1 MNPSMLKFQG
11 STSLLRL
18 SPVEDVPVKRVRES
32 TSICEENFVQSTK
45 RNEDGRS
52 IALAQFLRNEIRL
65 NKDVASK
72 KQYDSVIQE
81 YLDLGHMHQV
91 SPDDSN
97 NFYLPHHAV
106 FKPDSTTTKVR
117 VVFNAS
123 NPSSNGNSLN
133 DILHAGPVLQSDL
146 TIQILKW
153 RFFKYVFNADITK
166 MYRQIRLAQDIRG
179 QYPLASDIISN
190 FMYVDDVLAGT
201 HTKQSAVLAIEELRL
216 ALESAGFPLRK
227 WTSNERKLLQED
239 PKEHLISADFLEL
252 EEAST
257 AKTLRQRIKIWLREL
272 GWDQPLPRDLATQWR
287 EFLEGY
293 PALKEIRIPRWVRF
307 HPAAKLQYHAFCD
320 ASQDAYG
327 AAIFVRIETKEG
339 CCTHLLTS
347 KTRVA
352 PVRSI
357 SIPRLE
363 LCGAVLLTEL
373 AALVISEVPPYD
385 YETFYW
391 TDSTIVLA
399 WLNNPADLASRG
411 VSPQELKD
419 SALWWRGP
427 AWLHLKQEQW
437 PSELLVHPET
447 ELEQRPVKCHTVAVP
462 SAVEILERF
471 SAFDRA
477 LRVLAYVFRFVKSC
491 RREGVA
497 SSAELTAAEL
507 SEVQERLI
515 VLTQKNEF
523 PAEYKVLSNKQQ
535 VPPASAISNL
545 NPFLDGNGVLRASG
559 RLQASEMLSYDEK
572 HPIILPARCRFAELQ
587 VLFIHRISLHGG
599 NQLMIRLIRSKF
611 WIPKL
616 KMLVKRVC
624 VIHKKRL
631 QTQLMGNLPRARS
644 TFSRP
649 FTHTG
654 VDFAGP
660 FDVKSYVGRACK
672 ITKGEVL
679 GRILPVFARRGC
691 PQHVYSDN
699 GKTFVGASTSLSKDF
714 IEATRTSVLSQ
725 HSLQNVSWHF
735 NPPGAPHMGGLWEA
749 GVKSFKSHFYK
760 YTAAGKYTFEEL
772 TTLLAKIEACLN
784 SRPISP
790 MSEDPTDLIALSPG
804 HFLIGGP
811 LLAVAEPEV
820 KEGPSSIIN
829 RWRRLKALNQQF
841 CLRWKEEYLKE
852 LHKRN
857 KWKFPTRDLQAG
869 DMVVIKE
876 ENLPSNEWRLGRIQV
891 VCPGVDGKVVSSYV
905 VHVRIYNGSSDPPR
919 CIPLS
924 SVQGGSPIEEL
935 PAIPA
940 TAGCEAATA
949 LTVWPTS
956 IRVGRVAA
964 NRGAASAERPTTL
977 CCTSAA
983 SSQALRGLNG
993 SVSHKQRLSLNGVRN
1008 SLSTPTGAPS
1018 LVRTSV
1024 SILPTAA
1031 VLIGSEQK
1039 RFDVRVVVDPCC
1051 PVSRIHVS
1059 LVKALNLAVTG
1070 VGNERLCTTEIRSKT
1085 SRMSKQLL
1093 MVVDEQMQSRTPA
1106 QPLDPKVQDMFHN
1119 MTLADDRWFHP
1130 ALVSAVLGADVYAD
1144 LMLPGII
1151 ASQDGL
1157 PMAQN
1162 SKLRW
1167 ILSGRCSLS

>member
-1 MNPSMLKFQG
+1 MTQAEADRALMKFMTITDRVGQFEARVNTPAVTSPSIHTSRVRLEQIRALWDKVEKEYEACSEALSGLG
-11 STSLLRL
+11 STDTITVMQSKYDYCYAVYERCAASLNEIIEEGSRSQQAVQASIPAPPQGGCRLPPVECDSFSGDYVHWPTFRDLFSAIYIHNPRL
-18 SPVEDVPVKRVRES
+18 SEVEKLFHLNAKTSGLNLTVAAQPRKRCQLSIGSPVKPHIQIKTSAYVLPQLAGSLPSFTLPEDSLKHLPPLQLADPNFYRSSQIDVLIGADILPSIILSGSHPNICGTLLGQETIFGWILCVKRVRES

-52 IALAQFLRNEIRL
+52 VALAQFLRNEIRL
-65 NKDVASK
+65 NKDVVSK

-153 RFFKYVFNADITK
+153 RFFKILFRNKDGELCDYELDTVTFGVNCAPFLA
-166 MYRQIRLAQDIRG
+166 IRVLQQLAQDIRG

-227 WTSNERKLLQED
+227 WTSNERKLLQEV

-252 EEAST
+252 EEAIR
-257 AKTLRQRIKIWLREL
+257 AKIFMQKIWLREL

-357 SIPRLE
+357 SI
-363 LCGAVLLTEL
+363 
-373 AALVISEVPPYD
+373 
-385 YETFYW
+385 
-391 TDSTIVLA
+391 VLA
-399 WLNNPADLASRG
+399 WLSKPACTWTTFVANRVAKIEQCTGGSKWGHVRSEDNPADLASRG

-523 PAEYKVLSNKQQ
+523 PAEYKVLSNKQP

-616 KMLVKRVC
+616 KMLVKRTIHSCRVC

-672 ITKGEVL
+672 ITKGYVCVFVCFTTRAIHLEATSDL
-679 GRILPVFARRGC
+679 TTEKFLAAFSRFFARRGC

-790 MSEDPTDLIALSPG
+790 MSEDPRT
-804 HFLIGGP
+804 
-811 LLAVAEPEV
+811 
-820 KEGPSSIIN
+820 
-829 RWRRLKALNQQF
+829 
-841 CLRWKEEYLKE
+841 
-852 LHKRN
+852 
-857 KWKFPTRDLQAG
+857 
-869 DMVVIKE
+869 
-876 ENLPSNEWRLGRIQV
+876 
-891 VCPGVDGKVVSSYV
+891 
-905 VHVRIYNGSSDPPR
+905 
-919 CIPLS
+919 
-924 SVQGGSPIEEL
+924 
-935 PAIPA
+935 
-940 TAGCEAATA
+940 
-949 LTVWPTS
+949 
-956 IRVGRVAA
+956 
-964 NRGAASAERPTTL
+964 
-977 CCTSAA
+977 
-983 SSQALRGLNG
+983 
-993 SVSHKQRLSLNGVRN
+993 LSL
-1008 SLSTPTGAPS
+1008 
-1018 LVRTSV
+1018 
-1024 SILPTAA
+1024 
-1031 VLIGSEQK
+1031 
-1039 RFDVRVVVDPCC
+1039 
-1051 PVSRIHVS
+1051 
-1059 LVKALNLAVTG
+1059 
-1070 VGNERLCTTEIRSKT
+1070 
-1085 SRMSKQLL
+1085 
-1093 MVVDEQMQSRTPA
+1093 
-1106 QPLDPKVQDMFHN
+1106 
-1119 MTLADDRWFHP
+1119 
-1130 ALVSAVLGADVYAD
+1130 
-1144 LMLPGII
+1144 
-1151 ASQDGL
+1151 
-1157 PMAQN
+1157 
-1162 SKLRW
+1162 
-1167 ILSGRCSLS
+1167 

>member
-1 MNPSMLKFQG
+1 MAQAEADRALMKFMTITDRVGQFEARVNTPAVTSPSIHTSRVRLEQIRALWDKVEKEYEACSEALSGLG
-11 STSLLRL
+11 STDTITVMQSKYDYCYAVYERCAASLNEIIEEGSRSQQAVQASIPAPPQGGCRLPPVECDSFSGDYVHWPTFRDLFSAIYIYNPRL
-18 SPVEDVPVKRVRES
+18 SEVEKLFHLNAKTSDPNFYRSSQIDVLIGADILPSIILSGSHPNICGTLLGQKTIFGWILCGPIATNPTSRICSFSSRLAVTESRLDNILTKFWEVEDVPVKRVRES

-45 RNEDGRS
+45 RNENGRS

-166 MYRQIRLAQDIRG
+166 MYRQIRVNSTHKRFQRILFRNKDGELCDYELDTVTFGVNCAPFLAIRVLQQLAQDIRG
-179 QYPLASDIISN
+179 QYPLASDNISN

-201 HTKQSAVLAIEELRL
+201 HNKQSAVLAIEELRL

-227 WTSNERKLLQED
+227 WTSNERKLLQEV

-257 AKTLRQRIKIWLREL
+257 AKTLGIRWQATSDSFFFIPMVIHLQTAYTKREVLSQIAKLFDPAGWLSPFVVRAKIFMQKIWLREL

-373 AALVISEVPPYD
+373 AALVISEMPPHV

-391 TDSTIVLA
+391 TESTIVLA
-399 WLNNPADLASRG
+399 WLSKPACTWTTFVANRVAKIEQCTDGSKWGHVRSEDNPADLASRG

-523 PAEYKVLSNKQQ
+523 PAEYKVLSNQQ
-535 VPPASAISNL
+535 PATS
-545 NPFLDGNGVLRASG
+545 
-559 RLQASEMLSYDEK
+559 
-572 HPIILPARCRFAELQ
+572 
-587 VLFIHRISLHGG
+587 
-599 NQLMIRLIRSKF
+599 
-611 WIPKL
+611 
-616 KMLVKRVC
+616 
-624 VIHKKRL
+624 
-631 QTQLMGNLPRARS
+631 S
-644 TFSRP
+644 TR
-649 FTHTG
+649 
-654 VDFAGP
+654 
-660 FDVKSYVGRACK
+660 
-672 ITKGEVL
+672 
-679 GRILPVFARRGC
+679 
-691 PQHVYSDN
+691 
-699 GKTFVGASTSLSKDF
+699 
-714 IEATRTSVLSQ
+714 
-725 HSLQNVSWHF
+725 
-735 NPPGAPHMGGLWEA
+735 
-749 GVKSFKSHFYK
+749 
-760 YTAAGKYTFEEL
+760 
-772 TTLLAKIEACLN
+772 
-784 SRPISP
+784 
-790 MSEDPTDLIALSPG
+790 
-804 HFLIGGP
+804 
-811 LLAVAEPEV
+811 
-820 KEGPSSIIN
+820 
-829 RWRRLKALNQQF
+829 
-841 CLRWKEEYLKE
+841 
-852 LHKRN
+852 KRN
-857 KWKFPTRDLQAG
+857 FEPK
-869 DMVVIKE
+869 
-876 ENLPSNEWRLGRIQV
+876 
-891 VCPGVDGKVVSSYV
+891 
-905 VHVRIYNGSSDPPR
+905 
-919 CIPLS
+919 PLS
-924 SVQGGSPIEEL
+924 
-935 PAIPA
+935 
-940 TAGCEAATA
+940 
-949 LTVWPTS
+949 
-956 IRVGRVAA
+956 
-964 NRGAASAERPTTL
+964 
-977 CCTSAA
+977 
-983 SSQALRGLNG
+983 
-993 SVSHKQRLSLNGVRN
+993 
-1008 SLSTPTGAPS
+1008 
-1018 LVRTSV
+1018 
-1024 SILPTAA
+1024 
-1031 VLIGSEQK
+1031 
-1039 RFDVRVVVDPCC
+1039 
-1051 PVSRIHVS
+1051 
-1059 LVKALNLAVTG
+1059 
-1070 VGNERLCTTEIRSKT
+1070 
-1085 SRMSKQLL
+1085 
-1093 MVVDEQMQSRTPA
+1093 
-1106 QPLDPKVQDMFHN
+1106 
-1119 MTLADDRWFHP
+1119 
-1130 ALVSAVLGADVYAD
+1130 
-1144 LMLPGII
+1144 
-1151 ASQDGL
+1151 
-1157 PMAQN
+1157 
-1162 SKLRW
+1162 
-1167 ILSGRCSLS
+1167 

>member
-1 MNPSMLKFQG
+1 MQ
-11 STSLLRL
+11 
-18 SPVEDVPVKRVRES
+18 
-32 TSICEENFVQSTK
+32 
-45 RNEDGRS
+45 
-52 IALAQFLRNEIRL
+52 
-65 NKDVASK
+65 
-72 KQYDSVIQE
+72 
-81 YLDLGHMHQV
+81 
-91 SPDDSN
+91 
-97 NFYLPHHAV
+97 
-106 FKPDSTTTKVR
+106 
-117 VVFNAS
+117 
-123 NPSSNGNSLN
+123 
-133 DILHAGPVLQSDL
+133 
-146 TIQILKW
+146 
-153 RFFKYVFNADITK
+153 
-166 MYRQIRLAQDIRG
+166 
-179 QYPLASDIISN
+179 
-190 FMYVDDVLAGT
+190 
-201 HTKQSAVLAIEELRL
+201 
-216 ALESAGFPLRK
+216 
-227 WTSNERKLLQED
+227 
-239 PKEHLISADFLEL
+239 
-252 EEAST
+252 
-257 AKTLRQRIKIWLREL
+257 KIWLREL
-272 GWDQPLPRDLATQWR
+272 GCHQPLPRDLATQWR

-320 ASQDAYG
+320 ASLDAYG

-373 AALVISEVPPYD
+373 AALVISEMPPD
-385 YETFYW
+385 VYETFYW

-399 WLNNPADLASRG
+399 WLSKPACTWTTFVANRVAKIEQCTDGSKWGHVRSEDNPADLASRG

-523 PAEYKVLSNKQQ
+523 PAEYKVLSHKQP
-535 VPPASAISNL
+535 VPPASANSNL

-616 KMLVKRVC
+616 KMLVKRTIHSCRVC

-631 QTQLMGNLPRARS
+631 QTQLMGNLPSARS
-644 TFSRP
+644 TISRP

-672 ITKGEVL
+672 ITKGHVCVFVCFTTRAIHLEATSDL
-679 GRILPVFARRGC
+679 TTEKFLAAFSRFFARRGC

-891 VCPGVDGKVVSSYV
+891 VCPGVDGKVRVA
-905 VHVRIYNGSSDPPR
+905 D
-919 CIPLS
+919 
-924 SVQGGSPIEEL
+924 
-935 PAIPA
+935 
-940 TAGCEAATA
+940 A
-949 LTVWPTS
+949 LTARGVVRRP
-956 IRVGRVAA
+956 VAKM
-964 NRGAASAERPTTL
+964 
-977 CCTSAA
+977 
-983 SSQALRGLNG
+983 
-993 SVSHKQRLSLNGVRN
+993 VRLPMDSPNESN
-1008 SLSTPTGAPS
+1008 DS
-1018 LVRTSV
+1018 
-1024 SILPTAA
+1024 SIL
-1031 VLIGSEQK
+1031 
-1039 RFDVRVVVDPCC
+1039 
-1051 PVSRIHVS
+1051 
-1059 LVKALNLAVTG
+1059 
-1070 VGNERLCTTEIRSKT
+1070 
-1085 SRMSKQLL
+1085 
-1093 MVVDEQMQSRTPA
+1093 
-1106 QPLDPKVQDMFHN
+1106 
-1119 MTLADDRWFHP
+1119 
-1130 ALVSAVLGADVYAD
+1130 
-1144 LMLPGII
+1144 
-1151 ASQDGL
+1151 
-1157 PMAQN
+1157 
-1162 SKLRW
+1162 
-1167 ILSGRCSLS
+1167 

>member
-1 MNPSMLKFQG
+1 MVIHLQTAYTKREVLSQIAKLFDPAG
-11 STSLLRL
+11 WL
-18 SPVEDVPVKRVRES
+18 SPFVVRAK
-32 TSICEENFVQSTK
+32 I
-45 RNEDGRS
+45 
-52 IALAQFLRNEIRL
+52 
-65 NKDVASK
+65 
-72 KQYDSVIQE
+72 
-81 YLDLGHMHQV
+81 
-91 SPDDSN
+91 
-97 NFYLPHHAV
+97 
-106 FKPDSTTTKVR
+106 
-117 VVFNAS
+117 
-123 NPSSNGNSLN
+123 
-133 DILHAGPVLQSDL
+133 
-146 TIQILKW
+146 
-153 RFFKYVFNADITK
+153 
-166 MYRQIRLAQDIRG
+166 
-179 QYPLASDIISN
+179 
-190 FMYVDDVLAGT
+190 FM
-201 HTKQSAVLAIEELRL
+201 Q
-216 ALESAGFPLRK
+216 
-227 WTSNERKLLQED
+227 
-239 PKEHLISADFLEL
+239 
-252 EEAST
+252 
-257 AKTLRQRIKIWLREL
+257 KIWLREL

-347 KTRVA
+347 KTRVT

-357 SIPRLE
+357 SIQRLE

-373 AALVISEVPPYD
+373 AALVMSEMPPHV

-391 TDSTIVLA
+391 TDFTIVLA
-399 WLNNPADLASRG
+399 WLSKPACTWTTFVANRVAKIEQCTDGSKWGHVRSEDNPVDLASRG

-523 PAEYKVLSNKQQ
+523 PAEYKVLSNKQP

-599 NQLMIRLIRSKF
+599 NQLMIRRIRSKF

-616 KMLVKRVC
+616 KMLVKRTIHSCRVC

-672 ITKGEVL
+672 ITKGYVCVFVCFTTRAIHLEATSDL
-679 GRILPVFARRGC
+679 TTEKFLAAFSRFFARRGC

-891 VCPGVDGKVVSSYV
+891 VCPGVDGN
-905 VHVRIYNGSSDPPR
+905 VRVAD
-919 CIPLS
+919 
-924 SVQGGSPIEEL
+924 
-935 PAIPA
+935 
-940 TAGCEAATA
+940 A
-949 LTVWPTS
+949 LTARGVVRRS
-956 IRVGRVAA
+956 VAKMIRLPMDSP
-964 NRGAASAERPTTL
+964 NESND
-977 CCTSAA
+977 S
-983 SSQALRGLNG
+983 
-993 SVSHKQRLSLNGVRN
+993 
-1008 SLSTPTGAPS
+1008 
-1018 LVRTSV
+1018 
-1024 SILPTAA
+1024 SIL
-1031 VLIGSEQK
+1031 
-1039 RFDVRVVVDPCC
+1039 
-1051 PVSRIHVS
+1051 
-1059 LVKALNLAVTG
+1059 
-1070 VGNERLCTTEIRSKT
+1070 
-1085 SRMSKQLL
+1085 
-1093 MVVDEQMQSRTPA
+1093 
-1106 QPLDPKVQDMFHN
+1106 
-1119 MTLADDRWFHP
+1119 
-1130 ALVSAVLGADVYAD
+1130 
-1144 LMLPGII
+1144 
-1151 ASQDGL
+1151 
-1157 PMAQN
+1157 
-1162 SKLRW
+1162 
-1167 ILSGRCSLS
+1167 